1 MVEIQCGPA
10 SDQLEG
16 VAILLRYLSLDIRL
30 GLLSDVGNVE
40 QPQDRYHLLGFD
52 LEEFALRMKPLG
64 PEGLMQCSLYPH
76 RIIRDG
82 SCVLKFE
89 RHRHAGREQ
98 RRDPALGIALGCA
111 ADLDHV
117 WHRRI
122 CRDVDVSLIG
132 RGVAVVSLLPG
143 HSCVITHSS
152 VGCYRPTGQRPE
164 DLDTLYAR
172 LLTEGKRNGPRGGLS
187 AQTVRNVHITIQ
199 GALSDAERKGTV
211 VRNVADLADAPTTSR
226 NSRTMSVWTSD
237 ELRAFLDAI
246 SDHYLYPYLYPLY
259 LLAATTGMRRAEI
272 AGLVWRNVDLDTA
285 RLTVSQQLLSVEY
298 KLIESDLKTPTCRR
312 IIDLDPHTVAQLR
325 LHRRHQLEDRMA
337 TGRRHKGG
345 YVFAKPDGSPI
356 HPDLIS
362 QTFERLLAKIDLPR
376 IRLHDL
382 RHTHATILLQ
392 QGVNPKVVS
401 ERLGHASVSFT
412 RDVYQHV
419 LPGMQAQAAAT
430 FGTAIFGDS

>member
-1 MVEIQCGPA
+1 M
-10 SDQLEG
+10 S
-16 VAILLRYLSLDIRL
+16 
-30 GLLSDVGNVE
+30 
-40 QPQDRYHLLGFD
+40 
-52 LEEFALRMKPLG
+52 
-64 PEGLMQCSLYPH
+64 
-76 RIIRDG
+76 
-82 SCVLKFE
+82 
-89 RHRHAGREQ
+89 
-98 RRDPALGIALGCA
+98 
-111 ADLDHV
+111 
-117 WHRRI
+117 
-122 CRDVDVSLIG
+122 
-132 RGVAVVSLLPG
+132 
-143 HSCVITHSS
+143 
-152 VGCYRPTGQRPE
+152 
-164 DLDTLYAR
+164 
-172 LLTEGKRNGPRGGLS
+172 
-187 AQTVRNVHITIQ
+187 
-199 GALSDAERKGTV
+199 GTMPPS
-211 VRNVADLADAPTTSR
+211 VADLADAPTTSR

-246 SDHYLYPYLYPLY
+246 SDHYLYPLY

-298 KLIESDLKTPTCRR
+298 KLIESDLKTPTSRR
-312 IIDLDPHTVAQLR
+312 TIDLDPHTVAQLR
-325 LHRRHQLEDRMA
+325 LHRRRQLEDRMA
-337 TGRRHKGG
+337 TGRRHNGG
-345 YVFAKPDGSPI
+345 YVFAKSDGSPI

-412 RDVYQHV
+412 MDVYQHV

>member
-1 MVEIQCGPA
+1 MRGHIAKKGNRYYAVIY
-10 SDQLEG
+10 EG
-16 VAILLRYLSLDIRL
+16 VDPATGKDKRRWHVAGDNRKDAERVLADLVKRVHDGDYRSPDKITLGDYMLKRWLPAKRARL
-30 GLLSDVGNVE
+30 
-40 QPQDRYHLLGFD
+40 
-52 LEEFALRMKPLG
+52 KPSTA
-64 PEGLMQCSLYPH
+64 ESYE
-76 RIIRDG
+76 RIIRLHINPNIG
-82 SCVLKFE
+82 
-89 RHRHAGREQ
+89 
-98 RRDPALGIALGCA
+98 
-111 ADLDHV
+111 HV
-117 WHRRI
+117 P
-122 CRDVDVSLIG
+122 VQKL
-132 RGVAVVSLLPG
+132 
-143 HSCVITHSS
+143 
-152 VGCYRPTGQRPE
+152 RPE

-172 LLTEGKRNGPRGGLS
+172 LLTEGKRNGSGGGLS

-246 SDHYLYPYLYPLY
+246 SDHYLYPLY

-298 KLIESDLKTPTCRR
+298 KLIESDLKTPTSRR
-312 IIDLDPHTVAQLR
+312 TIDLDPHTVAQLR
-325 LHRRHQLEDRMA
+325 LHRRRQLEDRMA

-412 RDVYQHV
+412 MDVYQHV

-430 FGTAIFGDS
+430 FGTAIFGES

>member
-1 MVEIQCGPA
+1 VDPA
-10 SDQLEG
+10 TGKDKRRWHPAGDNRKDAKRVLAALVKRVHDGDYRSPDKITLG
-16 VAILLRYLSLDIRL
+16 DYMLKRWLPAKRARL
-30 GLLSDVGNVE
+30 
-40 QPQDRYHLLGFD
+40 
-52 LEEFALRMKPLG
+52 KPSTA
-64 PEGLMQCSLYPH
+64 ESYE
-76 RIIRDG
+76 RIIR
-82 SCVLKFE
+82 L
-89 RHRHAGREQ
+89 HIN
-98 RRDPALGIALGCA
+98 PN
-111 ADLDHV
+111 
-117 WHRRI
+117 
-122 CRDVDVSLIG
+122 IG
-132 RGVAVVSLLPG
+132 HIPVQKL
-143 HSCVITHSS
+143 
-152 VGCYRPTGQRPE
+152 RPE

-172 LLTEGKRNGPRGGLS
+172 LLSEGKRNGSGGGLS
-187 AQTVRNVHITIQ
+187 AQTVRNVHVTIQ

-211 VRNVADLADAPTTSR
+211 VRNVADLADAPTASR

-246 SDHYLYPYLYPLY
+246 SDHYLYPLY

-298 KLIESDLKTPTCRR
+298 KLIESDLKTPTSRR
-312 IIDLDPHTVAQLR
+312 TIDPDPHTIPQLR
-325 LHRRHQLEDRMA
+325 LPRRPQPEHRRA

-345 YVFAKPDGSPI
+345 YVFAKPAASPI

-412 RDVYQHV
+412 MDVYQHV

-430 FGTAIFGDS
+430 FGTAIFGKS

>member
-1 MVEIQCGPA
+1 M
-10 SDQLEG
+10 
-16 VAILLRYLSLDIRL
+16 
-30 GLLSDVGNVE
+30 
-40 QPQDRYHLLGFD
+40 
-52 LEEFALRMKPLG
+52 
-64 PEGLMQCSLYPH
+64 
-76 RIIRDG
+76 
-82 SCVLKFE
+82 
-89 RHRHAGREQ
+89 
-98 RRDPALGIALGCA
+98 
-111 ADLDHV
+111 
-117 WHRRI
+117 
-122 CRDVDVSLIG
+122 
-132 RGVAVVSLLPG
+132 
-143 HSCVITHSS
+143 
-152 VGCYRPTGQRPE
+152 
-164 DLDTLYAR
+164 
-172 LLTEGKRNGPRGGLS
+172 S
-187 AQTVRNVHITIQ
+187 AQSVRNVHITIQ

-211 VRNVADLADAPTTSR
+211 VRNVANLADAPTTSR

-237 ELRAFLDAI
+237 ELRAFLDVI
-246 SDHYLYPYLYPLY
+246 SDHYLYPLY

-298 KLIESDLKTPTCRR
+298 KLIESDLKTPTSRR
-312 IIDLDPHTVAQLR
+312 TIYLDPHTVNQLR
-325 LHRRHQLEDRMA
+325 LHRRRQLEDRMA

-345 YVFAKPDGSPI
+345 YVFAKADGSPI

-412 RDVYQHV
+412 MDVYQHV

-430 FGTAIFGDS
+430 FGTAIFGDR